1 MLKSPPLYDV
11 DFVLH
16 PEEDTSHVFF
26 RDAADHPFQARPAG
40 SISRVNAWWLA
51 EASLAAYHAPAR
63 ATAIFHA
70 AGLHCEPLTAGPTEA
85 YVTYGAEAV
94 IVVFRGTTPDR
105 WEAMVADTQMA

>member
-1 MLKSPPLYDV
+1 M
-11 DFVLH
+11 F
-16 PEEDTSHVFF
+16 E
-26 RDAADHPFQARPAG
+26 PAG

-85 YVTYGAEAV
+85 YITYGAEAI

-105 WEAMVADTQMA
+105 WEEGRGGSSSDWSSAGRNRGSFGECHRRRRCKANLDPVAIRQ